1 MIGSIILSIKKH
13 KTCYLLILP
22 TFFMVLMFRYYPAFS
37 GMYHSFF
44 EWDGALLKEWVG
56 FGNYT
61 EAVQD
66 AKLLQ
71 SFLVVLIFIVAN
83 IIKLIPS
90 IIAALLIFHLKNER
104 FQYLY
109 RVLFVVPMIIPRI
122 VYMLLW
128 KFFYEP
134 NLGLLNQVLMAFGI
148 IDANAPPM
156 WLADP
161 NLVIP
166 SIIFMGFPWV
176 GVVSVLIFLAGL
188 QAIPTSVYEAAKLDG
203 CGPVKRCITIEIP
216 LIMSQVRL
224 SLVLMI
230 IATIKGF
237 ENILIM
243 CNEFGGPNGAAN
255 VPGLYMFRM
264 AFMEG
269 RVGYACALGMLLF
282 GIIIVLTILND
293 KYVRVDK

>member
-1 MIGSIILSIKKH
+1 MI
-13 KTCYLLILP
+13 LL
-22 TFFMVLMFRYYPAFS
+22 FRYYPAFS
-37 GMYHSFF
+37 GIYHSFF

-56 FGNYT
+56 LDNYI
-61 EAVQD
+61 EAIRD
-66 AKLLQ
+66 AKLWQ
-71 SFLVVLIFIVAN
+71 SFLVVVIFIVAN

-90 IIAALLIFHLKNER
+90 IIVALLIFHLKNEKH
-104 FQYLY
+104 QYIY
-109 RVLFVVPMIIPRI
+109 RVLFVVPMIIPGI

-134 NLGLLNQVLMAFGI
+134 NIGLLNQVFMAFGL
-148 IDANAPPM
+148 IDPELPPM

-161 NLVIP
+161 HLVIP
-166 SIIFMGFPWV
+166 SLIFMGFPWV

-188 QAIPTSVYEAAKLDG
+188 QSIPTSVYEAAKLDG
-203 CGPVKRCITIEIP
+203 CGVIKRCLTIELP

-230 IATIKGF
+230 IATLKGF
-237 ENILIM
+237 EQILIM
-243 CNEFGGPNGAAN
+243 CNEFGGPDGMAN

-282 GIIIVLTILND
+282 GIILVLTILND
-293 KYVRVDK
+293 KYVRVEK

>member
-1 MIGSIILSIKKH
+1 MINSFILSMKKH
-13 KTCYLLILP
+13 KMCYALILP
-22 TFFMVLMFRYYPAFS
+22 TFIVVLMFRYYPAFS
-37 GMYHSFF
+37 GVYHSFF
-44 EWDGALLKEWVG
+44 EWDGALLKEWIG
-56 FGNYT
+56 LSNYT
-61 EAVQD
+61 EALQD

-71 SFLVVLIFIVAN
+71 SFLVVLIFISAN
-83 IIKLIPS
+83 IIKMIPS
-90 IIAALLIFHLKNER
+90 IITALLIFHLKNEK

-109 RVLFVVPMIIPRI
+109 RVLFVVPMIIPGI

-134 NLGLLNQVLMAFGI
+134 NIGLLNQSLMAFGI
-148 IDANAPPM
+148 IDPDFPPM

-176 GVVSVLIFLAGL
+176 GVVSVLIFLSGL
-188 QAIPTSVYEAAKLDG
+188 QSIPTAVYEASQIDG
-203 CGPVKRCITIEIP
+203 CGPIKRCITIEIP
-216 LIMSQVRL
+216 MIMAQVRL

-230 IATIKGF
+230 IASLKGF

-243 CNEFGGPNGAAN
+243 CNEFGGPNSMAN

-282 GIIIVLTILND
+282 GVILVLTVLND
-293 KYVRVDK
+293 KYVRVEK

>member
-1 MIGSIILSIKKH
+1 MIKNLTLSIKKH
-13 KTCYLLILP
+13 KICYLLILP
-22 TFFMVLMFRYYPAFS
+22 TFIMVLLFRYYPAFS
-37 GMYHSFF
+37 GIYHSFF

-56 FGNYT
+56 LDNYI
-61 EAVQD
+61 EAIRD
-66 AKLLQ
+66 AKLWQ
-71 SFLVVLIFIVAN
+71 SFLVVVIFIVAN

-90 IIAALLIFHLKNER
+90 IIVALLIFHLKNEKH
-104 FQYLY
+104 QYIY
-109 RVLFVVPMIIPRI
+109 RVLFVVPMIIPGI

-134 NLGLLNQVLMAFGI
+134 NIGLLNQVFMAFGL
-148 IDANAPPM
+148 IDPELPPM

-161 NLVIP
+161 KLVIP
-166 SIIFMGFPWV
+166 SLIFMGFPWV

-188 QAIPTSVYEAAKLDG
+188 QSIPTSVYEAAQLDG
-203 CGPVKRCITIEIP
+203 CGVIKRCLTIELP

-230 IATIKGF
+230 IATLKGF
-237 ENILIM
+237 EQILIM
-243 CNEFGGPNGAAN
+243 CNEFGGPDGMAN

-282 GIIIVLTILND
+282 GIILVLTILND
-293 KYVRVDK
+293 KYVRVEK

>member
-1 MIGSIILSIKKH
+1 MINRFISSIQKH

-22 TFFMVLMFRYYPAFS
+22 TFVVVLTFRYFPAFS
-37 GMYHSFF
+37 GIYHSFF

-56 FGNYT
+56 LGNYI
-61 EAVQD
+61 EALHD
-66 AKLLQ
+66 AKLWR
-71 SFLVVLIFIVAN
+71 SFLVVLIFISAN

-90 IIAALLIFHLKNER
+90 IIAALLIFHLKSER

-109 RVLFVVPMIIPRI
+109 RVLFVVPMIIPGI

-134 NLGLLNQVLMAFGI
+134 NIGLLNQVLIAFGI
-148 IDANAPPM
+148 VDPDFPPM

-188 QAIPTSVYEAAKLDG
+188 QAIPTSVYEAAELDG
-203 CGPVKRCITIEIP
+203 CGPIKRCITIEIP

-230 IATIKGF
+230 IASLKGF
-237 ENILIM
+237 ERILIM
-243 CNEFGGPNGAAN
+243 CNEFGGPDGMAN

-282 GIIIVLTILND
+282 GVILVLTILND